1 MPDLVNSFNGC
12 YCVQDSDNGA
22 SLCGEVINGGGKFVM
37 LLKLKP
43 SSMAVH
49 VTLKTEN
56 EDLQSSV
63 IEHLSTV
70 LSVSIP

>member
-1 MPDLVNSFNGC
+1 MM
-12 YCVQDSDNGA
+12 A
-22 SLCGEVINGGGKFVM
+22 STGEVINGGGKFVM